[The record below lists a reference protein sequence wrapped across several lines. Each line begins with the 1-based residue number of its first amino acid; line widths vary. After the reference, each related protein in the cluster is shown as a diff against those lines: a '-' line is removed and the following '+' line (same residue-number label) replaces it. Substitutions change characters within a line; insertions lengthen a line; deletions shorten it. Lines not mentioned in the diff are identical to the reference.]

1 MMKFRHD
8 EPGRWPARKATMPT
22 VPLPTVPLLSVA
34 LLTVCLL
41 VTLAG
46 PEMAVAENPVAS
58 QEPSRSLREEL
69 RETVGVARDQ
79 VFPALVSIEAV
90 TVEYRRGKELKGQA
104 VGSGTIISETGLVV
118 TNEHV
123 THNGIRFLCTLSDK
137 RQLSAT
143 LVGEDP
149 LTDLALLQLDIESL
163 KDQAEVLPVAR
174 FGSSADL
181 EIGDVV
187 MAMGSPYALSRSV
200 SLGIVSNTERVFA
213 GGFGSDD
220 LEEMELGGG
229 QRTGLFTRWIQH
241 DAVISPGN
249 SGGPLVNL
257 AGEIVGV
264 NELGGSTLSFAIP
277 SDLAQR
283 VVAALATEGEVD
295 RSFWGMSIKPI
306 RRTGIDEG
314 VLISSITV
322 EGPADRAGVQAGD
335 VLVALEGEPL
345 TVRFVEEVPLLLDR
359 LAGVEV
365 GSSHQLT
372 LQRGDELVD
381 VSLVTEKLDKD
392 VGKQSSFHD
401 WGFTAQGI
409 TPKMARDF
417 RLGSTE
423 GARITGVRQGSP
435 AQQAEPPLE
444 RGDIVRAVGQRS
456 VSSLEDLI
464 EIFSGSIRRE
474 TGERSGDPGEN
485 NGAEKSQDRGPES
498 VVLEFD
504 RRGTN
509 QLTVLVPDR
518 RDTEDPPR
526 ELPKAW
532 IGVATQPVM
541 PPLSAQMGLADV
553 RGLRITRVYPGT
565 EAEKADLR
573 VGDVVTSLNGQPLTP
588 AGMEDSNLLV
598 RQARDLE
605 IDGLAQLGLRRGDRE
620 LEVSVQLERTRL
632 SPVEA
637 RRHTDRD
644 FELTVRELTFFDRDE
659 RRWDSSVRG
668 VLTETVDSGG
678 WAGLGGVRKGDLIL
692 RIGDDEIKGLKS
704 FRRALEAASQDR
716 PERVVFV
723 VLRGSRT
730 YFQFIEPDWAPPSLA
745 DAEAGGEE

>member
-1 MMKFRHD
+1 MHAEFNDSIHSETWSSKRPFLAL
-8 EPGRWPARKATMPT
+8 GI
-22 VPLPTVPLLSVA
+22 A
-34 LLTVCLL
+34 LLWSWALAAAVLAD
-41 VTLAG
+41 VTPGL
-46 PEMAVAENPVAS
+46 ETS
-58 QEPSRSLREEL
+58 QRSLREEL

-79 VFPALVSIEAV
+79 VFPALVSIEVV
-90 TVEYRRGKELKGQA
+90 TVEYRRGKELKGQG
-104 VGSGTIISETGLVV
+104 VGSGTIISESGLVI

-149 LTDLALLQLDIESL
+149 LTDLALLQLDVESL
-163 KDQAEVLPVAR
+163 EDDEPLPVAR

-187 MAMGSPYALSRSV
+187 MAMGSPFALSRSV

-257 AGEIVGV
+257 AGEIVGI

-283 VVAALATEGEVD
+283 VADALATEGEVV

-314 VLISSITV
+314 VLISSVTV
-322 EGPADRAGVQAGD
+322 DGPADRAGVQAGD
-335 VLVALEGEPL
+335 VLLALEGKPL

-359 LAGVEV
+359 LAGMAV
-365 GSSHQLT
+365 GSRHRLT
-372 LQRGDELVD
+372 LKREDELLEVE
-381 VSLVTEKLDKD
+381 LITTKLEKD
-392 VGKQSSFHD
+392 VGRQSSFHD

-409 TPKMARDF
+409 TPKMARDL
-417 RLGSTE
+417 RLDSTE
-423 GARITGVRQGSP
+423 GVRITGVRQGSP
-435 AQQAEPPLE
+435 AHQAEPPLE
-444 RGDIVRAVGQRS
+444 RGDVLRAVGS
-456 VSSLEDLI
+456 NPVKSLEDLI
-464 EIFSGSIRRE
+464 AIFGGSIQAGNKDSE
-474 TGERSGDPGEN
+474 QDDSG
-485 NGAEKSQDRGPES
+485 S

-504 RRGTN
+504 RKGTN
-509 QLTVLVPDR
+509 QLTVLVPER

-532 IGVATQPVM
+532 IGVATQPLL
-541 PPLSAQMGLADV
+541 PPLTTQMGFGDL

-565 EAEKADLR
+565 EAEKSGLQ
-573 VGDVVTSLNGQPLTP
+573 VGDVVVSLNGEPLIP
-588 AGMEDSNLLV
+588 EGKQDSNLLV
-598 RQARDLE
+598 RRARDLE
-605 IDGLAQLGLRRGDRE
+605 IEGVAKLGLLRDQQPLD
-620 LEVSVQLERTRL
+620 LEIRLERTRL
-632 SPVEA
+632 SRVEA
-637 RRHTDRD
+637 RRHVDND

-668 VLTETVDSGG
+668 VLTASVDPGG

-692 RIGDDEIKGLKS
+692 KVAGAEIKGLKS
-704 FRRALEAASQDR
+704 FRKALAKAAQER

-745 DAEAGGEE
+745 DTKAGGEE

>member
-1 MMKFRHD
+1 MRAEFNNSSRFESD
-8 EPGRWPARKATMPT
+8 RGALRKALRAVVVM
-22 VPLPTVPLLSVA
+22 LLLGSWM
-34 LLTVCLL
+34 LT
-41 VTLAG
+41 
-46 PEMAVAENPVAS
+46 ERAVA
-58 QEPSRSLREEL
+58 QEAPSPEPAQRSLRQEL

-79 VFPALVSIEAV
+79 VFPALVSIEVV
-90 TVEYRRGKELKGQA
+90 TVEYRRGKELKGQG
-104 VGSGTIISETGLVV
+104 VGSGTIISESGLVV

-149 LTDLALLQLDIESL
+149 LTDLALLQLDVDSL
-163 KDQAEVLPVAR
+163 NDEKPLSVAR

-187 MAMGSPYALSRSV
+187 MAMGSPFALSRSV

-257 AGEIVGV
+257 AGEIVGI

-277 SDLAQR
+277 SDLARR
-283 VVAALATEGEVD
+283 VTDALATHGEVV

-322 EGPADRAGVQAGD
+322 DGPADRAGVQAGD
-335 VLVALEGEPL
+335 VMTAIEGEPL

-359 LAGVEV
+359 LAGTEV
-365 GSSHQLT
+365 GSRHRLT
-372 LQRGDELVD
+372 LKREDESLEVELV
-381 VSLVTEKLDKD
+381 TAKLDKD
-392 VGKQSSFHD
+392 VGRQSSFHD
-401 WGFTAQGI
+401 WGFTAQDI
-409 TPKMARDF
+409 TSKMARDL
-417 RLGSTE
+417 RLDSTE
-423 GARITGVRQGSP
+423 GVRITGVRQGSP
-435 AQQAEPPLE
+435 AHQAEPSLE
-444 RGDIVRAVGQRS
+444 RGDVVRAVGGRP

-464 EIFSGSIRRE
+464 EIFGGSIQAKS
-474 TGERSGDPGEN
+474 GEG
-485 NGAEKSQDRGPES
+485 GAEDGGHS

-504 RRGTN
+504 RKGTN
-509 QLTVLVPDR
+509 QLTVLELEH
-518 RDTEDPPR
+518 RDSEDPPR

-532 IGVATQPVM
+532 IGVATQPLL
-541 PPLSAQMGLADV
+541 PPLTTEMGLVDL

-565 EAEKADLR
+565 EADKAGLK
-573 VGDVVTSLNGQPLTP
+573 VGDVVVSLNGEALIPE
-588 AGMEDSNLLV
+588 GMQDSNLLV
-598 RQARDLE
+598 RRARDLE
-605 IDGLAQLGLRRGDRE
+605 IDGTAILELLRDGQP
-620 LEVSVQLERTRL
+620 LEVEIRLERTRL
-632 SPVEA
+632 SPGEA
-637 RRHTDRD
+637 RRHVDND

-659 RRWDSSVRG
+659 RRWDSSIRG
-668 VLTETVDSGG
+668 VLTDSVDPGG

-692 RIGDDEIKGLKS
+692 KVAGEEIKGLKS
-704 FRRALEAASQDR
+704 FRKALTKAAQER

-745 DAEAGGEE
+745 DTKAGDEQ